1 MISAPRVVVA
11 SPGWRNWQTRQLEV
25 LVGASSCRFESC
37 PGHSAILH
45 VSDAACESTNNS
57 PTYTLVEN
65 GFSAETI
72 SRWQM
77 SLPQNLIHPHAFGQ
91 QRRIRRAWGQPGQT
105 RLAPSP
111 DVSSGSETPS
121 LPLHPC
127 DGRATARYAVQKT
140 EPWKNVKKSVDENYP
155 GWLTV
160 PP

>member
-57 PTYTLVEN
+57 PAHTLVEN

-91 QRRIRRAWGQPGQT
+91 QRRIRRAWGQPGKPVWPQVLMFH
-105 RLAPSP
+105 RDPKHPLFPST
-111 DVSSGSETPS
+111 S
-121 LPLHPC
+121 
-127 DGRATARYAVQKT
+127 AMAA
-140 EPWKNVKKSVDENYP
+140 
-155 GWLTV
+155 
-160 PP
+160 